1 MEKPESIDKRIT
13 IKTPEGYVF
22 IDYHEIVRIEA
33 LHNHTNM
40 FLSSQEKP
48 IKILPCMKE
57 VVEKSQNGSTFFKC
71 HRSHLVN
78 LLYVQEFKEK
88 ARILVTKNG
97 DVPIAKEYIKEFKSA
112 YCK

>member
-1 MEKPESIDKRIT
+1 MEKPVSIDKKIT
-13 IKTPEGYVF
+13 IRTPEGYVF

-33 LHNHTNM
+33 LRNHTVM
-40 FLSSQEKP
+40 FLDSQTEP
-48 IKILPCMKE
+48 IKILLCMKE
-57 VVEKSQNGSTFFKC
+57 VVEKSQNGSIFFKC

-88 ARILVTKNG
+88 ARVLVTKNG
-97 DVPIAKEYIKEFKSA
+97 DVPIAKEYIKEFKNA

>member
-1 MEKPESIDKRIT
+1 MKKNDIDKRIP

-22 IDYHEIVRIEA
+22 VDYHEIVRIDA
-33 LHNHTNM
+33 SHNHTVM
-40 FLSSQEKP
+40 FLASQTES
-48 IKILPCMKE
+48 IKILPPMKE
-57 VVEKSQNGSTFFKC
+57 VVEKSQNGSIFFQC

-88 ARILVTKNG
+88 ARELVTKNG
-97 DVPIAKEYIKEFKSA
+97 SVPIAKEYIKEFKEA